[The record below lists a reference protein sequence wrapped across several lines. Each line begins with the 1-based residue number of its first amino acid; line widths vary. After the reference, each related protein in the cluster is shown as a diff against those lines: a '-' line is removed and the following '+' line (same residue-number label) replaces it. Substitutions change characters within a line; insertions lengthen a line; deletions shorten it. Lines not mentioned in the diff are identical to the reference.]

1 MDFYLYQ
8 LKTKGLGSMC
18 QTKSQEPL
26 DSRSIRFCGMA
37 WLTMFYRG
45 KILLQLRYA
54 LAIMTNKAE

>member
-18 QTKSQEPL
+18 QSKSQEPL
-26 DSRSIRFCGMA
+26 DSRIIPFYGMA

-45 KILLQLRYA
+45 RILLQLRCV